1 MRKKIAVIG
10 LGDFGKALVK
20 HLHEEGHE
28 VTAIDHD
35 LPTIESIK
43 SRCTHAVC
51 LNSTDERALRS
62 QGVEQMD
69 TVIISAAQSFET
81 LIVTADIMR
90 RIFNGQLIVRYRTAL
105 HKRILEMLGVKELF
119 NPEERA
125 AENMAEQF
133 AHPSIRRSMFL
144 EEGFRLFEV
153 EAPPAL
159 VGMSLNGASLKKRF
173 NISIVTIRR
182 ARDPERPKDHLEF
195 IGIPDGKTII
205 RADDVLVLFGKESN
219 LEDFIDELM

>member
-35 LPTIESIK
+35 LATIEGIK
-43 SRCTHAVC
+43 TRCTHAVC
-51 LNSTDERALRS
+51 LNSTDEKALRS

-69 TVIISAAQSFET
+69 TVILAAAQSFET
-81 LIVTADIMR
+81 LIVTADILR
-90 RIFNGQLIVRYRTAL
+90 RVFNGQLIVRYRTGL

-133 AHPSIRRSMFL
+133 AHPSIKRSMFL
-144 EEGFRLFEV
+144 EEGYRLFEV

-159 VGMSLNGASLKKRF
+159 VGMSLNGANLKKRF
-173 NISIVTIRR
+173 NISVVTVRR
-182 ARDPERPKDHLEF
+182 AHDPERPTEKQEF
-195 IGIPDGKTII
+195 VGIPDGKTII
-205 RADDVLVLFGKESN
+205 KSNDILVLFGKETS